1 MVDISVIVI
10 FVLRKRG
17 LDDTEGAVLDRIRQ
31 GLAQEISIAL
41 TEDDRLQEITREK
54 RDVDNFA
61 VGNIYYGRVKKV
73 MPALNAVFV
82 DVGHEKE
89 AFLHY
94 LDLGSQFLTLRD

>member
-1 MVDISVIVI
+1 MKSELIVDV
-10 FVLRKRG
+10 
-17 LDDTEGAVLDRIRQ
+17 Q
-31 GLAQEISIAL
+31 PQEISIAL
-41 TEDDRLQEITREK
+41 TEDGRLQEITREK

-94 LDLGSQFLTLRD
+94 LDLGSQYLTLKDHLILYFITYQTPLR